1 MEHISELTNTAN
13 PLPVRSGRMRPT
25 ESTPTTTAGKL
36 RRMPPTV
43 KPETTPDEIIREA
56 LPSLEDRRVLA
67 RHLIQYRKTEA
78 QWDDYRKKLPDSLLK
93 DLAAVNAE
101 MRRNGF
107 YGLGAEVT
115 KGDRL
120 RFTWHQALDNR
131 VKPPIIPGTLC
142 DACERPCARKEKEN
156 WINECKRNGI
166 ELKGAMAEELTPCW
180 K

>member
-1 MEHISELTNTAN
+1 MEHISDLTNSER

-43 KPETTPDEIIREA
+43 KPERMPDDIIRDIVPDA
-56 LPSLEDRRVLA
+56 EDRRVLA

-78 QWDDYRKKLPDSLLK
+78 QWDDYRKKLPDALLK
-93 DLAAVNAE
+93 SLAEITAE

-107 YGLGAEVT
+107 FGLGAET
-115 KGDRL
+115 TRDDML

-142 DACERPCARKEKEN
+142 DACERKCARREKEN

-166 ELKGAMAEELTPCW
+166 ELKGKMAEELPPCW
-180 K
+180 E